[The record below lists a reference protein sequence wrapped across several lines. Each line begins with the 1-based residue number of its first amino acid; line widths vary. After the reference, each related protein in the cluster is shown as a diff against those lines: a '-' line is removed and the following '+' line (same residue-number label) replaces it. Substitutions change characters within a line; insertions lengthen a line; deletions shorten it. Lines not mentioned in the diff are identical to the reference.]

1 MKNRTLNCQLFF
13 SKTNDF
19 LSCYL
24 PCQAARSIHTIE
36 TYRDGLTVFR
46 RYITNVRKISIKKF
60 LFTDCTS
67 ELMLDYLGYLNSQG
81 CEASTCNNRLAALR
95 AYLWYASD
103 MDISLQSIALSAS
116 HVPFLKEPKKEKQII
131 QDEDMKAL
139 LAAPPDTQKGN
150 RDRMIM
156 ILLYDTAIRIAELL
170 ELKISSLKL
179 TSVPSI
185 HIHGKGDKERSVSIT
200 DATVS
205 HLKKYLRQ
213 FHPEMLPNQPLF
225 YTKIKGSIVPMSP
238 GNVSRIINKYAD
250 AIRPEHP
257 NLPKHLH
264 CHMFRRT
271 RATGLY
277 RNGVELEMISVI
289 LGHSSTE
296 TTRIYA
302 TPSIEMLGEA
312 MNTANST
319 IPDET
324 PEWEE
329 NEDELARICGLR
341 QLFYPHLLL

>member
-1 MKNRTLNCQLFF
+1 MQL
-13 SKTNDF
+13 
-19 LSCYL
+19 
-24 PCQAARSIHTIE
+24 PQIR
-36 TYRDGLTVFR
+36 
-46 RYITNVRKISIKKF
+46 
-60 LFTDCTS
+60 
-67 ELMLDYLGYLNSQG
+67 
-81 CEASTCNNRLAALR
+81 
-95 AYLWYASD
+95 
-103 MDISLQSIALSAS
+103 
-116 HVPFLKEPKKEKQII
+116 KKE
-131 QDEDMKAL
+131 
-139 LAAPPDTQKGN
+139 TVTV
-150 RDRMIM
+150 IM

-213 FHPEMLPNQPLF
+213 FHPEMLPDQPLF
-225 YTKIKGSIVPMSP
+225 YTKIKGCIAPMSP
-238 GNVSRIINKYAD
+238 GNVSRIISKYAD
-250 AIRPEHP
+250 MIRSEHP
-257 NLPKHLH
+257 DLPKHLH

-319 IPDET
+319 IPGET
-324 PEWEE
+324 PDWEE

-341 QLFYPHLLL
+341 